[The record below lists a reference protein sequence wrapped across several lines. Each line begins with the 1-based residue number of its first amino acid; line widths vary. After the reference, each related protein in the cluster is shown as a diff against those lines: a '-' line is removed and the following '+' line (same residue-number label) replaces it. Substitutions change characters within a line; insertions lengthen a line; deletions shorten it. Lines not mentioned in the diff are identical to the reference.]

1 MGAAHMMYVATAQVT
16 MRLFESNSLKDKR
29 QVTRSVLARLR
40 DKFDVS
46 AAEVGGQGS
55 WNLAQLGIACVSG
68 DAQHA
73 QEVVERAVQYIEQTR
88 PDIELSEVGYD
99 VITLE

>member
-1 MGAAHMMYVATAQVT
+1 MYVATAQVT
-16 MRLFESNSLKDKR
+16 IHLFQSGSLKDKR

-40 DKFDVS
+40 DKFAVS
-46 AAEVGGQGS
+46 AAEVGALES

-73 QEVVERAVQYIEQTR
+73 QEVIERAIQYIEESR
-88 PDIELSEVGYD
+88 PDVELSDVATE
-99 VITLE
+99 VITIKS

>member
-1 MGAAHMMYVATAQVT
+1 MMYVATAQVT
-16 MRLFESNSLKDKR
+16 IHLFQSNSLKDKR

-46 AAEVGGQGS
+46 AAEVDGQNS

-68 DAQHA
+68 DASHA
-73 QEVVERAVQYIEQTR
+73 QEVVERAIHYIEETR
-88 PDIELSEVGYD
+88 PDLEISDVSTE

>member
-1 MGAAHMMYVATAQVT
+1 MYVATAQVT
-16 MRLFESNSLKDKR
+16 IHLFQSDSLKDKR

-40 DKFDVS
+40 DKFAVS
-46 AAEVGGQGS
+46 AAEVGALES

-73 QEVVERAVQYIEQTR
+73 QEVIERAIQYIEESR
-88 PDIELSEVGYD
+88 PDVELSDVATE
-99 VITLE
+99 VITIE

>member
-1 MGAAHMMYVATAQVT
+1 MMYVATAQVT

-40 DKFDVS
+40 DKFEVS
-46 AAEVGGQGS
+46 AAEVGGQDS

-68 DAQHA
+68 DASHA
-73 QEVVERAVQYIEQTR
+73 QEVIERAVQYIEQTR
-88 PDIELSEVGYD
+88 PDIELSD
-99 VITLE
+99 VVTDLITLE

>member
-1 MGAAHMMYVATAQVT
+1 MMYVATAQVT

-40 DKFDVS
+40 DKFEVS
-46 AAEVGGQGS
+46 AAEVGGQDS

-68 DAQHA
+68 DASHA
-73 QEVVERAVQYIEQTR
+73 QEVIERAVHYIEQTR
-88 PDIELSEVGYD
+88 PDIELSD
-99 VITLE
+99 VVTDLITLE

>member
-1 MGAAHMMYVATAQVT
+1 MMYVATAQVT

>member
-1 MGAAHMMYVATAQVT
+1 MMYVATAQVT
-16 MRLFESNSLKDKR
+16 IRLFQSDSLKDKR

-40 DKFDVS
+40 DKFEIS
-46 AAEVGGQGS
+46 AAEVGGLES

-68 DAQHA
+68 DASHA
-73 QEVVERAVQYIEQTR
+73 QEVIERAIHYIEETR
-88 PDIELSEVGYD
+88 PDIEISDISTE